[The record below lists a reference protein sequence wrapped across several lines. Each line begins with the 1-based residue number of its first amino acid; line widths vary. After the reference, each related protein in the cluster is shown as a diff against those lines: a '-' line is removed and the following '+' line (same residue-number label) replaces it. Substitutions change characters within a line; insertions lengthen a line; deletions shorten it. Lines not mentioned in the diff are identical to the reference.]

1 MTVFVLENSEEWK
14 LKNFWIFLKQS
25 GTQPT
30 DLLVFLIACF
40 ILPKSNSSVKTIS
53 ISAVN
58 NFSPLKTYIFSLRY
72 LSIKNCNKCEN
83 RLSTLKYNK
92 YRAVARLQNK
102 RRQVSSAGGA
112 SR

>member
-1 MTVFVLENSEEWK
+1 MTVFVFENSEEWK
-14 LKNFWIFLKQS
+14 LKNLWIFLKQP

-83 RLSTLKYNK
+83 RLSTLKYN
-92 YRAVARLQNK
+92 
-102 RRQVSSAGGA
+102 
-112 SR
+112 

>member
-14 LKNFWIFLKQS
+14 LKNLWIFLKQP

-72 LSIKNCNKCEN
+72 VYQKL
-83 RLSTLKYNK
+83 
-92 YRAVARLQNK
+92 
-102 RRQVSSAGGA
+102 
-112 SR
+112 